1 MKRNRYYLKSGSRE
15 TLAAL
20 KSGNWQP
27 VEAIE
32 EHNKNILATLYNKL
46 LTGEIKTF
54 YQRTKH
60 NLIIAHKS
68 TRPGVIIQISHLWIR
83 NGELIPSM
91 HTNINCFADLIKHH
105 DFYVSEYIQE
115 GKA

>member
-1 MKRNRYYLKSGSRE
+1 MRYYLKSGSRE

-32 EHNKNILATLYNKL
+32 EHNKNILALLYSKL
-46 LTGEIKTF
+46 LSGEIKTF

-60 NLIIAHKS
+60 NLIIAHRS
-68 TRPGVIIQISHLWIR
+68 TRPNVIVQISHLWIH
-83 NGELIPSM
+83 NNELIPSM
-91 HTNINCFADLIKHH
+91 HTNINSFSDLLKAH

-115 GKA
+115 GAK